1 MPKVEVTEKVIKCIQ
16 ITLSES
22 EAQDLE
28 NILYNRLEDYNLDDS
43 ERVTARSLRTQLTQ
57 IIERKED

>member
-28 NILYNRLEDYNLDDS
+28 NILYNKVEEYKFDDS
-43 ERVTARSLRTQLTQ
+43 EILTAKRLKGQLS
-57 IIERKED
+57 EVLK